1 MPRRYGIGILSQK
14 KVGRISRKMSMDT
27 DLKELKEK
35 LKEIKRLY
43 EEAIKEGGRKA
54 VLSLI
59 RSQRLIG
66 IIHRYIKEQL
76 ISFGVSPS
84 KIYPEI
90 NSATPE
96 LSMVGFLK
104 KKRQDIS
111 IISEK
116 FKKEEI
122 KNGVLMGKTDDIG
135 KDVMDKSISINVRSQ
150 LSSLAKN
157 FDTLYERT
165 FAEALNLHLRS
176 PKLVMGEVYMI
187 PLIAYDPDKINRG
200 KIGWKEK
207 LPIKYIPAF
216 RELNN
221 RESHE
226 IDEYKYERVCLLIV
240 DFSEEEP
247 KIVISSEDLF
257 KMGWIK
263 KEEIDT
269 FSLDGLDIQNFVKD
283 LLNAYKKRHGDLSL
297 LKD

>member
-1 MPRRYGIGILSQK
+1 
-14 KVGRISRKMSMDT
+14 MDT
-27 DLKELKEK
+27 DLKQLKEK

-84 KIYPEI
+84 KIYPGI
-90 NSATPE
+90 NRATPE
-96 LSMVGFLK
+96 LSMAGFLK
-104 KKRQDIS
+104 KKKQDIS
-111 IISEK
+111 IISGK

-122 KNGVLMGKTDDIG
+122 KKGALMGKTDNIG
-135 KDVMDKSISINVRSQ
+135 KDVMDKGISINVRSQ

-187 PLIAYDPDKINRG
+187 SLVAYDPDKINKG

-216 RELNN
+216 RELND

-226 IDEYKYERVCLLIV
+226 TDEYKYERVSLLIV
-240 DFSEEEP
+240 DFREEEP
-247 KIVISSEDLF
+247 KIVISSEDLS

-269 FSLDGLDIQNFVKD
+269 FSLEGLDIKNFVKD
-283 LLNAYKKRHGDLSL
+283 LLHAYKKRHGDLSL